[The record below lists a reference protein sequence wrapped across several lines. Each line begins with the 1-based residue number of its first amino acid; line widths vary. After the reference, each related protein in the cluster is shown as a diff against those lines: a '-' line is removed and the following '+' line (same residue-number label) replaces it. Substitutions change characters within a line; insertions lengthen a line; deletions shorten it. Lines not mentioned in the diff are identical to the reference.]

1 MDDGHLIWKTP
12 DISIYPYVGL
22 TSTPIVYNGVAYV
35 NTMSLSGNE
44 IINCLYGFN
53 AETGEQ
59 IVKIDGQAP
68 DGYSGGAGMFS
79 SPSMSPDGVLYV
91 PGAGGVYAV
100 DTATNAKLWEFD
112 AGARSTAK
120 QGSVTILGGNN
131 MYVGSPV
138 YKDQC
143 VYFIRGGTVD
153 EPTYFYCIDA
163 ITGKEIRK
171 YEIYSS
177 PITPVITDDKLITL
191 GAILS
196 DSSSMGG
203 ATAYNLTTGEM
214 LWHSET
220 GASSRASPIVA
231 GDTVYFGTYKD
242 GILYAVDIP
251 TGEELWHSKFA
262 SASGAT
268 PGWWNIIEGTPAIE
282 DGTLYIGAENGHF
295 YAFKTPTL
303 EDIGITAPANIT
315 AGTPAVFTGISP
327 LEGTTYAWNFG
338 DNTKGTGKTISKTW
352 DTAGTYT
359 VTLTAQCGGQSGSTV
374 ITVTVEQPPKQI
386 TEPVPA
392 EIITPVGVTDEE
404 KPAVT
409 FDAGDKNETA
419 GKITITISDYQSDA
433 DGAVNLGSITAP
445 PDTEKLVVLLNLS
458 VEGLK
463 DQHKLNS
470 YATLTVNISITDE
483 DKTNLT
489 FWRYADSLADGHL
502 PELLKYTENTS
513 LDAVDGWARFDIQVP
528 GFSTI
533 VGSIGS
539 GQMSFAV
546 IDPTGGGVTP
556 TQNPVPSL
564 NYISVNP
571 GTGSFKYTTNHP
583 DWPAVTFTINRMTAF
598 GVLYASGANIIAAER
613 WGGVYVDSI
622 NGLSPSTDTE
632 GWMYQ
637 VNGNSPGVMA
647 NNYPVSIGDKV
658 VWYYSEDMT
667 KPVSQS
673 KAVYAF
679 IVGGI
684 APTPIIKNTG
694 AVILSPDASFIEET
708 ASIPADTGLVNLTR
722 TGILTEVQVPMEA
735 LKNITDASLH
745 VVEGN
750 RVELTLPVNISATD
764 VFSIL
769 ELSVLDSDQKEIQ
782 VNESGNFTFK
792 CTVPSGK
799 QLLVG
804 HLNKTDVWENCT
816 VIQTGDKLWTAEYDS
831 LSTFAIFVINKGK
844 EIPLVEKAKSEQTI
858 EPTVEPTVNATTIK
872 TTPLP
877 TASRTPTPT
886 AQSPAP

>member
-1 MDDGHLIWKTP
+1 MELPVIQTSGSTYFSLVDGSPVVHDGRVYVSVWNGGMSPDGLKVGVFCFDATTGEEIWNNPALQSRAGMTIADDKLYVSGGSCLACIDLDDGHLIWKTP

-22 TSTPIVYNGVAYV
+22 TSTPIVYNSVAYV
-35 NTMSLSGNE
+35 NTMTLSGNE
-44 IINCLYGFN
+44 IINCLYGFD

-91 PGAGGVYAV
+91 LGAGGVYAV

-112 AGARSTAK
+112 AGARSTTK

-163 ITGKEIRK
+163 ITGEEISK

-191 GAILS
+191 CAILS

-214 LWHSET
+214 LWHYDT

-242 GILYAVDIP
+242 GILYAVDIT
-251 TGEELWHSKFA
+251 TGEEAWHSKFA
-262 SASGAT
+262 SASGASA
-268 PGWWNIIEGTPAIE
+268 GWWNIIEGTPAIE

-303 EDIGITAPANIT
+303 EDVSITAPANIT
-315 AGTPAVFTGISP
+315 AGTPAVFNGISP
-327 LEGTTYAWNFG
+327 LDGTTYAWNFG

-352 DTAGTYT
+352 ETAGTYT
-359 VTLTAQCGGQSGSTV
+359 VTLTTQSGGQSGSAE

-386 TEPVPA
+386 TEPAPA
-392 EIITPVGVTDEE
+392 EIITPVGVTEGE
-404 KPAVT
+404 KPVVT

-419 GKITITISDYQSDA
+419 GNITITISDYQSDA
-433 DGAVNLGSITAP
+433 DGAINLGSITAP

-463 DQHKLNS
+463 DQHRLTS
-470 YATLTVNISITDE
+470 YAKLTVNISITDE

-502 PELLKYTENTS
+502 PELLKHTENTS

-539 GQMSFAV
+539 
-546 IDPTGGGVTP
+546 
-556 TQNPVPSL
+556 
-564 NYISVNP
+564 
-571 GTGSFKYTTNHP
+571 
-583 DWPAVTFTINRMTAF
+583 
-598 GVLYASGANIIAAER
+598 
-613 WGGVYVDSI
+613 
-622 NGLSPSTDTE
+622 
-632 GWMYQ
+632 
-637 VNGNSPGVMA
+637 
-647 NNYPVSIGDKV
+647 
-658 VWYYSEDMT
+658 
-667 KPVSQS
+667 
-673 KAVYAF
+673 
-679 IVGGI
+679 
-684 APTPIIKNTG
+684 
-694 AVILSPDASFIEET
+694 
-708 ASIPADTGLVNLTR
+708 
-722 TGILTEVQVPMEA
+722 
-735 LKNITDASLH
+735 
-745 VVEGN
+745 
-750 RVELTLPVNISATD
+750 
-764 VFSIL
+764 
-769 ELSVLDSDQKEIQ
+769 
-782 VNESGNFTFK
+782 
-792 CTVPSGK
+792 
-799 QLLVG
+799 
-804 HLNKTDVWENCT
+804 
-816 VIQTGDKLWTAEYDS
+816 
-831 LSTFAIFVINKGK
+831 
-844 EIPLVEKAKSEQTI
+844 
-858 EPTVEPTVNATTIK
+858 
-872 TTPLP
+872 
-877 TASRTPTPT
+877 
-886 AQSPAP
+886 